1 MSMPSI
7 LACLVAL
14 LAAPPADAV
23 TRRVP
28 QDLPTIAQALALSNP
43 HDSVRVA
50 PGVYP
55 STNLVMRDRVVLTR
69 QEGPGAVV
77 LQGDGAQRILGATS
91 LQPGTVISGL
101 QFRGGHADRGGAL
114 LVAGGSPRVEA
125 CVFAGN
131 QATVAGGALAIEGTG
146 APQLV
151 SSTFWNNQ
159 APLGSALHASLQS
172 QAQVEACLFTAN
184 TGAPPLELPTD
195 ARLPLVRCTDIFGN
209 EAGDWTG
216 FVSIYEGVLGNFS
229 APPALCDPPGGDF
242 GLAEDSPCLPVASP
256 CGGLVGALGA
266 ACLQGEPDAHFTC
279 SPQQGPVPLA
289 VQFIDQSTGSPQE
302 WWWDFED
309 DGVWDSQV
317 QHPAHVYHVAGA
329 YRPRLR
335 IRRGDLVREAVSAE
349 PVRPQFQSTLS
360 ADPMTGHMPL
370 SVDFTAQAIGQPA
383 SWLWRFG
390 DGDSLLTDGPAAT
403 HLYPVGGLFSPVVV
417 TRDAFNEHVAGL
429 ATPLVVVTDTLR
441 VHAATPNL
449 STVWPLVGEGT
460 VILLEEGT
468 YYSSGLTLPDGVQLI
483 GQRDAGGV
491 PPRIWPQGSPSQLFR
506 HTQGEG
512 EILLRDITFQLHQ
525 WCDGVSLEAGSLRVE
540 SCEFRG
546 PTSYR
551 LGIFSSAARAV
562 SVRDCLFR
570 SCTQYLRA
578 QDSICVRDCLFIGSP
593 SRALYLD
600 GAGRA
605 MVEDCQFRDCQ
616 SGLDATS
623 RSLDLRRCSWRGDS
637 QPLLANVDSLWLEG
651 VQVVGCQGV
660 GNSLVDLTAVAPFT
674 LRDLIASHNNASPGG
689 GAVLRLRSSWSLA
702 ECLLAAN
709 QDQLLLIAD
718 QAPAE
723 VSCTLVQG
731 NELGDWVGRLAPW
744 QGLQGNLEQ
753 DPLVC
758 DWGADTLSLG
768 ALSPCL
774 PQNNSCGVAIGELE
788 QGCFT
793 TGVTADFWAEPLSGA
808 APLSVAFHDQSSGQ
822 VGGRAWDF
830 QGDGLWESSERD
842 PVHVYELPGDYDVV
856 LNVYNMDYS
865 STLTRPG
872 YIHVTAPRT
881 LRVPEDYASVA
892 LAVAAA
898 QAGDTLDLACGTWPA
913 HDLTLPDD
921 LTLRSRTGRPD
932 CATLDAQGL
941 GRCLRGDGLLR
952 GIRVEGLTLTGGAAL
967 ADGVG
972 GLGGAFYLTASNAL
986 FRHCVLRGN
995 QARHGAAGAAG
1006 VDSLLRLEH
1015 CVIHGNTATQGTA
1028 ALLLSGGEGRLAQCL
1043 VTDNAGPGLFGGA
1056 LHFQCSSQHGN
1067 SAGDWTGS
1075 YAEQLGQE
1083 GNVAADPLYCDA
1095 GAGDFRLQSGSP
1107 CLPPASPC
1115 GAMGAFP
1122 AACQPLAVDT
1132 PTTRAASL
1140 EVSGPNPFNPAT
1152 TLDFHLARPTELTLR
1167 VVNLAGREVALLAR
1181 GPHAAGAHQARFDGS
1196 RLASGLYF
1204 ALLETP
1210 TGTNAQKLL
1219 LVK

>member
-1 MSMPSI
+1 MSPRTI
-7 LACLVAL
+7 PALLAL
-14 LAAPPADAV
+14 LAAVPAHPV

-50 PGVYP
+50 PGVYAE
-55 STNLVMRDRVVLTR
+55 SGLVMRDRVVLCR
-69 QEGPGAVV
+69 QESPGVVV

-91 LQPGTVISGL
+91 LSAGTVISGL

-114 LVAGGSPRVEA
+114 LVTGGSLRVES

-131 QATVAGGALAIEGTG
+131 QATLAGGALAIEGTG

-151 SSTFWNNQ
+151 SCTFWGNQ
-159 APLGSALHASLQS
+159 APLGSALHASLQC

-195 ARLPLVRCTDIFGN
+195 ARLTQVRCTDISGN

-229 APPALCDPPGGDF
+229 APPRLCDPPAGDF
-242 GLAEDSPCLPVASP
+242 GLAEDSPCLPSAGP
-256 CGGLVGALGA
+256 CGALVGALGA
-266 ACLQGEPDAHFTC
+266 SCAVGELVVDMGFT
-279 SPQQGPVPLA
+279 PAQGPVPLA
-289 VQFIDQSTGSPQE
+289 VQFSDQTLGGPE
-302 WWWDFED
+302 AWWWDFED
-309 DGVWDSQV
+309 DGFWDSTEQN
-317 QHPAHVYHVAGA
+317 PAHVYLRAGVF
-329 YRPRLR
+329 RPRLAVQ
-335 IRRGDLVREAVSAE
+335 RGGMLREAVAAT
-349 PVRPQFQSTLS
+349 PLRPLFQSAIT
-360 ADPMTGHMPL
+360 AAPMGGRMPL
-370 SVDFTAQAIGQPA
+370 SVNFTAQAIGQPA

-403 HLYPVGGLFSPVVV
+403 HVYPVGGQFNPVLV

-429 ATPLVVVTDTLR
+429 AAPLVVVADTLR
-441 VHAATPNL
+441 VQAATPNL
-449 STVWPLVGEGT
+449 ATVWPLVGEGT
-460 VILLEEGT
+460 VILLEEAT
-468 YYSSGLTLPDGVQLI
+468 YYSSGLTLPDGAQLI
-483 GQRDAGGV
+483 GLPDAGGV
-491 PPRIWPQGSPSQLFR
+491 LPRIWPQGTPTWLFR
-506 HTQGEG
+506 HATGAGEV
-512 EILLRDITFQLHQ
+512 LVRDVHFQLHD
-525 WCDGVSLEAGSLRVE
+525 WCDGLSQWTGTLRVE
-540 SCEFRG
+540 RCEFLG
-546 PTSYR
+546 PVTVTYAISTSGVGS
-551 LGIFSSAARAV
+551 LML
-562 SVRDCLFR
+562 RDCVFQ
-570 SCTQYLRA
+570 SC
-578 QDSICVRDCLFIGSP
+578 V
-593 SRALYLD
+593 
-600 GAGRA
+600 
-605 MVEDCQFRDCQ
+605 
-616 SGLDATS
+616 
-623 RSLDLRRCSWRGDS
+623 LDLRALDSIRVEGCHFLEAPDHALSLDGEARATLQDCRFTDGQGGVDATTRTLELRGCDWRRERR
-637 QPLLANVDSLWLEG
+637 PLLVDVDSLWLENCR
-651 VQVVGCQGV
+651 VVNCQGA
-660 GNSLVDLTAVAPFT
+660 GNPLLDLRAAAPFV
-674 LRDLIASHNNASPGG
+674 LRDLIASHNSASPGG
-689 GAVLRLRSSWSLA
+689 AAVLRLRSPWSLE

-709 QDQLLLIAD
+709 QDLLLLIAD
-718 QAPAE
+718 QAAAE

-774 PQNNSCGVAIGELE
+774 PQHNSCGVAIGGLE

-808 APLSVAFHDQSSGQ
+808 APLAVAFHDQSSGQ
-822 VGGRAWDF
+822 VGGRSWDF

-856 LNVYNMDYS
+856 LSVYNMDYS

-872 YIHVTAPRT
+872 YVHVTAPRT

-892 LAVAAA
+892 LAVAEA

-913 HDLTLPDD
+913 QDLALPDD

-932 CATLDAQGL
+932 CASLDAQGL
-941 GRCLRGDGLLR
+941 GRCLGGDSLRR

-967 ADGVG
+967 AGGAG
-972 GLGGAFYLTASNAL
+972 GLGGAFYFTASNAL

-1015 CVIHGNTATQGTA
+1015 CVLHGNTATQGTA

-1043 VTDNAGPGLFGGA
+1043 VTDNSGPGLFGGA
-1056 LHFQCSSQHGN
+1056 LHFECTSQHDN

-1075 YAEQLGQE
+1075 YADQLGQE
-1083 GNVAADPLYCDA
+1083 GNLAADPLYCDA
-1095 GAGDFRLQSGSP
+1095 GAGDFRLQADSP

-1115 GAMGAFP
+1115 GAMGAFAEACLSLVVDAP
-1122 AACQPLAVDT
+1122 AA
-1132 PTTRAASL
+1132 RAASL
-1140 EVSGPNPFNPAT
+1140 DVSGPNPFNPAT
-1152 TLDFHLARPTELTLR
+1152 TLDFRLARPTTLTLR

-1181 GPHAAGAHQARFDGS
+1181 GPHAAGPHAARFDGE
-1196 RLASGLYF
+1196 RLASGLYV

-1210 TGTNAQKLL
+1210 EGTEARKLL